1 MDVKDIDKYFSLE
14 ILRRGYDY
22 YKKRKVKEIIKLKD
36 GYIGRVNGTDEYR
49 VTIILNKK
57 SICNIKCT
65 CPYAEENNCKHMAA
79 VLYCLKNNDMPI
91 KENNVSINTEE
102 ITNFQKF
109 KKEFKKEYN
118 KLFHNRA
125 YLHQTEIDEY
135 IEIVDKF
142 IEVGIK
148 YIKDDIELAYEI
160 FEFFIMEV
168 DALDVYDQYGKK
180 EEIFANL
187 FESFKELFENERIF
201 VKFLAF
207 IGTIYTIKSD
217 EYYFHH
223 KENMLNLLYQYIQH
237 KWQAQDT
244 LILLRKLDKD
254 KRIYDYEK
262 RNFKIK
268 IIYITYY
275 FIDKKNALTLAENSF
290 DLKEI
295 CDFLLDLYKN
305 DENKQI
311 ELLEKMIFVNKRHSN
326 EQYFIKLIKIYKRK
340 DNQKYLELLDKYFL
354 EHQNIEIY
362 REIKNNYSHNE
373 WNKIKINYLEKVKK
387 SRLYIDICVEE
398 EYYDDLIKHLEN
410 EWIETV
416 NQYIRLLSKHRPKE
430 ILTLYKTKLIDEI
443 DRSSCRQHY
452 QKLLIYFNIMLEIPQ
467 GRKELNNI
475 ILYIRE
481 NYKNRKAL
489 QEEVEFY
496 EETYL

>member
-1 MDVKDIDKYFSLE
+1 MEVKDIDKHFPLE

-22 YKKRKVKEIIKLKD
+22 YKKGKVKQIIKLKD
-36 GYIGRVNGTDEYR
+36 GFIAKVNGSEEYK
-49 VTIILNKK
+49 VTIVLNKNN
-57 SICNIKCT
+57 ICNMECS

-109 KKEFKKEYN
+109 KKEFKREYN
-118 KLFHNRA
+118 KLFHNRS
-125 YLHQTEIDEY
+125 YLHQNELEDYID
-135 IEIVDKF
+135 IVNKF
-142 IEVGIK
+142 IEEGTK
-148 YIKDDIELAYEI
+148 YIKNDIELAYEI

-168 DALDVYDQYGKK
+168 DALDVYDRYGEK
-180 EEIFANL
+180 EEIFANI

-201 VKFLAF
+201 VRFLAF
-207 IGTIYTIKSD
+207 IGTIYTIDSD
-217 EYYFHH
+217 EYYFNH
-223 KENMLNLLYQYIQH
+223 KENMLSLLYQYIKY

-275 FIDKKNALTLAENSF
+275 FIDKEYALKLAENSL
-290 DLKEI
+290 DLSEI
-295 CDFLLDLYKN
+295 CEFLLDLYKN

-311 ELLEKMIFVNKRHSN
+311 KLLEKIIYANKGYSN
-326 EQYFIKLIKIYKRK
+326 EQYYLKLINIYKKK
-340 DNQKYLELLDKYFL
+340 DKQKYLELLDKYFL
-354 EHQNIEIY
+354 EHQNIDIY
-362 REIKNNYSHNE
+362 REIKNNYSQNE
-373 WNKIKINYLEKVKK
+373 WNKIKTNYLEKVKE
-387 SRLYIDICVEE
+387 SRMYIDICVEE

-416 NQYIRLLSKHRPKE
+416 NQYISLLSKHRPKE
-430 ILTLYKTKLIDEI
+430 MLSLYKTKLINEI
-443 DRSSCRQHY
+443 DRASCRQHY
-452 QKLLIYFNIMLEIPQ
+452 QRILSYFNTMLEIPQ

-475 ILYIRE
+475 LLYIKE

-489 QEEVEFY
+489 QEEVDFY

>member
-1 MDVKDIDKYFSLE
+1 
-14 ILRRGYDY
+14 
-22 YKKRKVKEIIKLKD
+22 
-36 GYIGRVNGTDEYR
+36 
-49 VTIILNKK
+49 
-57 SICNIKCT
+57 
-65 CPYAEENNCKHMAA
+65 
-79 VLYCLKNNDMPI
+79 
-91 KENNVSINTEE
+91 
-102 ITNFQKF
+102 
-109 KKEFKKEYN
+109 
-118 KLFHNRA
+118 
-125 YLHQTEIDEY
+125 
-135 IEIVDKF
+135 
-142 IEVGIK
+142 
-148 YIKDDIELAYEI
+148 
-160 FEFFIMEV
+160 
-168 DALDVYDQYGKK
+168 
-180 EEIFANL
+180 
-187 FESFKELFENERIF
+187 
-201 VKFLAF
+201 
-207 IGTIYTIKSD
+207 
-217 EYYFHH
+217 
-223 KENMLNLLYQYIQH
+223 MLNLLYQYIQH